1 MDYGNLIR
9 IMLLWPFSLLYGLA
23 MELRADA
30 YRRGWFKSRR
40 AVVPVISIGNMV
52 AGGTGKTPMAIY
64 VAGLLMKNGRRVAI
78 LSRGYKRKSRSGDE
92 SKALVV
98 SDGVELKCG
107 PEQAGD
113 EPFMMARRLLGNKD
127 QPGPLVIVGQD
138 RALAAQK
145 AVELGAQAI
154 ILDDGFQHL
163 RLKRDLDIVLLD
175 CLRPFDNGWLLP
187 AGMLRE
193 PLRAVARADVVIMT
207 RRDEAMA
214 SKHLKPVSI
223 PFYKE
228 KGFGIFFTDHKI
240 TGLLL
245 WDKGT
250 LRPASL
256 DALSGKKLFLVAGI
270 ARPQS
275 FVGNIERAGHIIAG
289 TRIYPDHHRYRDS
302 DLRAIGIEAEEAD
315 CIVTTEKDAARFHNS
330 WNFGRPLY
338 ALRMEIEFVK
348 EGDRFEELIRRAAIK

>member
-23 MELRADA
+23 MELRTDG
-30 YRRGWFKSRR
+30 YRRGWLKSRR
-40 AVVPVISIGNMV
+40 AAVPVISIGNMV

-78 LSRGYKRKSRSGDE
+78 LSRGYKRESGDE
-92 SKALVV
+92 SKPLVV
-98 SDGVELKCG
+98 SDGAELKYG
-107 PEQAGD
+107 PKQAGD

-175 CLRPFDNGWLLP
+175 CHRPFDNGWVLP

-193 PLRAVARADVVIMT
+193 PVGAVARADVVIMT
-207 RRDEAMA
+207 RSDEAMA
-214 SKHLKPVSI
+214 SNHNKTLSI
-223 PFYKE
+223 PFYNE
-228 KGFGIFFTDHKI
+228 KGFSQFFTNHKI
-240 TGLLL
+240 TGLLR
-245 WDKGT
+245 WDKGA
-250 LRPASL
+250 LRPEGL
-256 DALSGKKLFLVAGI
+256 DALNGKKLFLVAGI

-275 FVGNIERAGHIIAG
+275 FVGNIERAGYLVAG

-302 DLRAIGIEAEEAD
+302 DLRAIGTGAEKAD
-315 CIVTTEKDAARFHNS
+315 CIVTTEKDAARFNNS
-330 WNFGRPLY
+330 WDFGRPLY
-338 ALRMEIEFVK
+338 VLRMEIEFVK
-348 EGDRFEELIRRAAIK
+348 EGDRFEELIKGAAIK

>member
-1 MDYGNLIR
+1 MDYGNIIR
-9 IMLLWPFSLLYGLA
+9 IMLLWPFSLLYGLI

-30 YRRGWFKSRR
+30 YRRGWLKSRR
-40 AVVPVISIGNMV
+40 AAVPVISIGNMV

-64 VAGLLMKNGRRVAI
+64 VAGLLMKNGRRAAI
-78 LSRGYKRKSRSGDE
+78 LSRGYKRESGNG
-92 SKALVV
+92 SKFLVV
-98 SDGVELKCG
+98 SDGTELKCG

-127 QPGPLVIVGQD
+127 QPGPLVIVGQN

-175 CLRPFDNGWLLP
+175 CRRPFDNGWVLP

-214 SKHLKPVSI
+214 SNIIKPVSI
-223 PFYKE
+223 PFHQE
-228 KGFGIFFTDHKI
+228 KGFKIFFTNHKI
-240 TGLLL
+240 TELLL

-250 LRPASL
+250 LKPESL

-275 FVGNIERAGHIIAG
+275 LVGNIERAGHIVSG
-289 TRIYPDHHRYRDS
+289 SRIYPDHHRYRDS
-302 DLRAIGIEAEEAD
+302 DRRIIRSEAEEAD

-330 WNFGRPLY
+330 WNFGRSLY
-338 ALRMEIEFVK
+338 VLRMEIEFAK
-348 EGDRFEELIRRAAIK
+348 EGDRFEELIRGAAVK